1 MRNRLSAHRAF
12 TLIELLVVIAII
24 CLLSSIVLASL
35 NTARLK
41 ARDAAILS
49 ELNQLVA
56 LVELEYNENRSYV
69 GLQRNQWST
78 GTACSVM
85 FTGNYAVNARNIC
98 ASITAKQGVT
108 GSVFYSG
115 VNPTAARGGNPG
127 AYTKYYSFMARLP
140 GETARTG
147 VATYACV
154 GSSGARYIGPQTPSG
169 GTSWSGAGCYDNP

>member
-1 MRNRLSAHRAF
+1 MKTRGF

-24 CLLSSIVLASL
+24 GLLSSIVLASL

-49 ELNQLVA
+49 ELNQLAV

-78 GTACSVM
+78 PVACANMS
-85 FTGNYAVNARNIC
+85 FTGNYATKARDIC
-98 ASITAKQGVT
+98 ASITTKQGVT
-108 GSVFYSG
+108 GNVFYSG

-147 VATYACV
+147 VGTYACV
-154 GSSGARYIGPQTPSG
+154 GSSGGRYVGPVAGWT
-169 GTSWSGAGCYDNP
+169 GTGCYDNP